1 MQLCFNTV
9 KKLKSCESKD
19 DELGDEDGDV
29 FLNLTYLQQ
38 LLTSAQTS
46 AEMCE
51 WAQHM
56 VPINRIHVRCKFFV

>member
-29 FLNLTYLQQ
+29 FLNLT
-38 LLTSAQTS
+38 SAQTS